1 MSIKPTFPSDLITG
15 RVKALQERIEKATLK
30 ELQEMGEKLV
40 TYAKNQHNYKDQS
53 GNLTNSIGYA
63 IVKRQEGVIFS
74 SMDYVQGFPEAVNA
88 TQEAMREFAKQIES
102 SYALIIVAGM
112 NYAAYVEA
120 KGYNVI
126 LPAELKAKT
135 DFPKVIEKIKN
146 KAEQK
151 FKQGL
156 M

>member
-1 MSIKPTFPSDLITG
+1 MSIKLTFPSDLITG
-15 RVKALQERIEKATLK
+15 RVKALQERIEKATFK

-63 IVKRQEGVIFS
+63 IIKRQEGVIFS
-74 SMDYVQGFPEAVNA
+74 SMDYVQGFPEAVDA
-88 TQEAMREFAKQIES
+88 TQEAMREFAKQIGS

-112 NYAAYVEA
+112 NYAEYVEA

-151 FKQGL
+151 IKQGL